1 MLNHPTL
8 EKLTTLKLSGM
19 CRAFKEQMEM
29 PDIEQLSFTERLGLM
44 VDREVTEREN
54 RKLAMRLKNA
64 KFKLN
69 AAVEDID
76 YAHQRGLE
84 KSLVTTLAT
93 GQWIRKHQNI
103 LLVGPTGAGKTYLA
117 CALGHSGCLRGFSAF
132 YARIPR
138 LVQELGSARGD
149 GRYSRMMKFLAKTDL
164 LILDDLG
171 ITPLTA
177 EQRRDLLEIFD
188 DRYDNRATLVTSQLP
203 VNKWHEAIG
212 DPTLA
217 DAILDRL
224 VHNAH
229 KLVMKGESM
238 RKTKRKVD

>member
-8 EKLTTLKLSGM
+8 EKLAGLKLAGM

-29 PDIEQLSFTERLGLM
+29 PDIEQLAFTERLGLM

>member
-8 EKLTTLKLSGM
+8 EKLTTLKLAGM

>member
-8 EKLTTLKLSGM
+8 EKLTALRLTGM
-19 CRAFKEQMEM
+19 GKALREQMEM
-29 PDIEQLSFTERLGLM
+29 PDIEQLAFTERLGLL
-44 VDREVTEREN
+44 VDREMTEREN
-54 RKLAMRLKNA
+54 RKLTWRLKNA

-69 AAVEDID
+69 AIVEDID
-76 YAHQRGLE
+76 YVHHRGLD
-84 KSLVTTLAT
+84 KSLVTTLAA
-93 GQWIRKHQNI
+93 GQWIREHHNVMI
-103 LLVGPTGAGKTYLA
+103 VGPTGAGKTYLA
-117 CALGHSGCLRGFSAF
+117 CALGHSGCLRGFCAF

-138 LVQELGSARGD
+138 LVQELGTARGD
-149 GRYSRMMKFLAKTDL
+149 GRYSRLMKSIARVDL

-188 DRYDNRATLVTSQLP
+188 DRYGTRSTLVTSQLP

-224 VHNAH
+224 VHNAY
-229 KLVMKGESM
+229 KIVLKGESM
-238 RKTKRKVD
+238 RKTKRKID